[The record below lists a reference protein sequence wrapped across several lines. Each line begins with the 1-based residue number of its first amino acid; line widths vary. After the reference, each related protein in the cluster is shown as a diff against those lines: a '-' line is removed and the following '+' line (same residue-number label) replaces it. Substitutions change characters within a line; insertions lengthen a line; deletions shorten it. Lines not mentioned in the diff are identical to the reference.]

1 MWLAGITDE
10 PQGTKLAGL
19 TAVYYTGGTDESN
32 RKEWK
37 YVRPLQISPD
47 TAVKLAE
54 ALQVPLERLM
64 HMPQHILLQKMMEL
78 AKQEKEASEGESKEQ
93 D

>member
-1 MWLAGITDE
+1 M
-10 PQGTKLAGL
+10 
-19 TAVYYTGGTDESN
+19 
-32 RKEWK
+32 
-37 YVRPLQISPD
+37 RPLAISPE

-78 AKQEKEASEGESKEQ
+78 AQAESASKQEKESKPSQDGQDAGE
-93 D
+93 

>member
-1 MWLAGITDE
+1 MKARERGKNDM
-10 PQGTKLAGL
+10 
-19 TAVYYTGGTDESN
+19 
-32 RKEWK
+32 
-37 YVRPLQISPD
+37 RPLQISPE

-78 AKQEKEASEGESKEQ
+78 ANQEKEANEAANKNQE
-93 D
+93 

>member
-1 MWLAGITDE
+1 M
-10 PQGTKLAGL
+10 
-19 TAVYYTGGTDESN
+19 
-32 RKEWK
+32 
-37 YVRPLQISPD
+37 RPLAISPE

-78 AKQEKEASEGESKEQ
+78 AQAESASKQEKESQPSQDGQDAGE
-93 D
+93 

>member
-1 MWLAGITDE
+1 M
-10 PQGTKLAGL
+10 
-19 TAVYYTGGTDESN
+19 
-32 RKEWK
+32 
-37 YVRPLQISPD
+37 RPLQISPD

-78 AKQEKEASEGESKEQ
+78 AKQEKEESERESEKQ